1 MSTYLLSSL
10 THRDD
15 TVSHRFAKGLLCSFL
30 EVSEQRGCDLL
41 RREDHILITIVHLR
55 EERRWEEDRGGRC
68 DEQGRNTGRQKG
80 NWHLTG
86 DRIKGFFSHFTSHG
100 V

>member
-15 TVSHRFAKGLLCSFL
+15 TVGHRFAKGLLCSFL

-41 RREDHILITIVHLR
+41 WREDHVLITIVHLR
-55 EERRWEEDRGGRC
+55 EERRRWEEDRGGRC
-68 DEQGRNTGRQKG
+68 NEQGTQEDRKEIGI
-80 NWHLTG
+80 LTG
-86 DRIKGFFSHFTSHG
+86 DRI
-100 V
+100 

>member
-41 RREDHILITIVHLR
+41 RRKDHVLITIVHLR
-55 EERRWEEDRGGRC
+55 EERRRWEEDRGGGVTNREGTQE
-68 DEQGRNTGRQKG
+68 DRKEIGI
-80 NWHLTG
+80 LTG
-86 DRIKGFFSHFTSHG
+86 DRI
-100 V
+100 

>member
-1 MSTYLLSSL
+1 L

-41 RREDHILITIVHLR
+41 RREDHVLITIVHLR
-55 EERRWEEDRGGRC
+55 EERKWEEDRGGVMNR
-68 DEQGRNTGRQKG
+68 K
-80 NWHLTG
+80 
-86 DRIKGFFSHFTSHG
+86 HG
-100 V
+100 KTERKLAF